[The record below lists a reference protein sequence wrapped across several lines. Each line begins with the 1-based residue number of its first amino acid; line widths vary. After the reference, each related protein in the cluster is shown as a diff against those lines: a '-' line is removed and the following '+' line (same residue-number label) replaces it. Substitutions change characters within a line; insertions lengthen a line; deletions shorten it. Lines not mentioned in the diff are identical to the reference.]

1 MVDPVTR
8 VFVKNALYLLL
19 GTLAFV
25 TTTLPV
31 SVTNI
36 ILLFFMTIIVIKALV
51 YKSQINLYKNSTI
64 LLRSLNIV
72 SIVAIA
78 IRYLA

>member
-1 MVDPVTR
+1 MVDPITR

>member
-1 MVDPVTR
+1 MVDPITR

-36 ILLFFMTIIVIKALV
+36 ILLFFMTTIVIKALV
-51 YKSQINLYKNSTI
+51 YKS
-64 LLRSLNIV
+64 
-72 SIVAIA
+72 
-78 IRYLA
+78 